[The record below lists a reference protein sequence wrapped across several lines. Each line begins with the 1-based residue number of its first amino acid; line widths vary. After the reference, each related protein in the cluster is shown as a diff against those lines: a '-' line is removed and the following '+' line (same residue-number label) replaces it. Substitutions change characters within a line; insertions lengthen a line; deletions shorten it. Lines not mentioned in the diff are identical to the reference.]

1 MAQVPDGFHRVN
13 FNCPEETHA
22 LLAQH
27 CRQSNRTM
35 AKVLNEW
42 ILDRLN
48 QQIPEAALRL
58 PPDCLRSE
66 EFQIEAPAAQEG
78 HVGLEGVVDEETSS
92 RLL

>member
-35 AKVLNEW
+35 SKVLNEW

-58 PPDCLRSE
+58 PPDCLRGE
-66 EFQIEAPAAQEG
+66 GFQIEAPAAQES
-78 HVGLEGVVDEETSS
+78 HVDLEEVDEETSS

>member
-1 MAQVPDGFHRVN
+1 MAQVPDGFHRIN
-13 FNCPEETHA
+13 FNCPEETYA

-42 ILDRLN
+42 VADRLN

-66 EFQIEAPAAQEG
+66 GFQIEAAAAQEG
-78 HVGLEGVVDEETSS
+78 HVDLEEVDEETSS